1 MITIITP
8 ESNTNLAS
16 QLRTPPVPEG
26 YRLMQPDERTLTHD
40 RIWDI
45 RASQWI
51 DLHRSFIGIRA
62 GTFTSVIR
70 PIK

>member
-1 MITIITP
+1 MSPPTQNPAT
-8 ESNTNLAS
+8 
-16 QLRTPPVPEG
+16 QLRTPLIPDG
-26 YRLMQPDERTLTHD
+26 YRLMQPDERTLTAD

-45 RASQWI
+45 RDSKWV